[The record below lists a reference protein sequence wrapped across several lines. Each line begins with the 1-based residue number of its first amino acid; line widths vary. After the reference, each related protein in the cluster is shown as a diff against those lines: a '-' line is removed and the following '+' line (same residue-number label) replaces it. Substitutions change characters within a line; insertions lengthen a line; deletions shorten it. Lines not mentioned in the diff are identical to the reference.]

1 MEQIER
7 QQNISKGIALFIF
20 GLAFFVV
27 GEALVKLLHDSY
39 GTTQIVWSRYF
50 FHFALTCLFL
60 SRGNILAQA
69 RSARP
74 WLHASR
80 SILMLVATTFFFAAL
95 EFLPLADAIAV
106 AFLAPLLVTA
116 FSIPLLKE
124 TVGWRRWLAVFIGFG
139 GVMIIIRPGAD
150 GTHWAMFLPLIS
162 AICYAIYQILTR
174 IASRVDH
181 ANTNLIWTSIIGV
194 SVTSLLVP
202 FVWVTPDILGWTYM
216 FALGASYGVGHYLL
230 IRSLEIAPASVV
242 SPFLYTQVIFAAIL
256 GLLIFN
262 EFPDPWTL
270 LGLLI
275 VVLSGLYI
283 WQRELKIANSA
294 DPN

>member
-1 MEQIER
+1 MERIDR
-7 QQNISKGIALFIF
+7 QQNITKGIALFIF
-20 GLAFFVV
+20 GLAFFVI
-27 GEALVKLLHDSY
+27 GEALVKLLHEAY

-60 SRGNILAQA
+60 SRGNIITQA
-69 RSARP
+69 RSTRP

-80 SILMLVATTFFFAAL
+80 SILMLVATACFFAAL

-139 GVMIIIRPGAD
+139 GVMIIIRPGAE

-162 AICYAIYQILTR
+162 AFCYAIYQILTR
-174 IASRVDH
+174 IASKIDH
-181 ANTNLIWTSIIGV
+181 ANTSLIWTSIMGV
-194 SVTSLLVP
+194 SVTSFLVP
-202 FVWVTPDILGWTYM
+202 FFWVTPDLLGWIYM
-216 FALGASYGVGHYLL
+216 SALGASYGVGHYLL

-242 SPFLYTQVIFAAIL
+242 SPFLYTQVVFAAIL

-262 EFPDPWTL
+262 EFPDLWTL
-270 LGLLI
+270 LGLI
-275 VVLSGLYI
+275 VVVSSGLYI
-283 WQRELKIANSA
+283 WRRELNIS
-294 DPN
+294 DQTGPT